1 MEDERLAEQLKRGN
15 RDALTQL
22 VERHYDALIGYVY
35 RLTYGDRSLAQDL
48 VQETFLRVLRGID
61 GYEVS
66 RPFKPWLYAI
76 ATNLARNHYT
86 SADQRRTRS
95 SDEDEDQTAADLPD
109 DAIGEKDEQQAVIAA
124 LRELPDLHREVIILA
139 YYQSLS
145 LAEIA
150 ATLKIPVG
158 TVKSRL
164 SNGVAR
170 LREKMKRYESI

>member
-1 MEDERLAEQLKRGN
+1 VDDERLAEQLKRGD
-15 RDALTQL
+15 RGALTRL
-22 VERHYDALIGYVY
+22 VERHYDALMGYLY
-35 RLTYGDRSLAQDL
+35 RLTYGDRALAQDL
-48 VQETFLRVLRGID
+48 VQEAFLRVLRGID
-61 GYEVS
+61 GYEYP

-76 ATNLARNHYT
+76 ATNLARNHYA

-95 SDEDEDQTAADLPD
+95 ADGDDLPGGDLPD
-109 DAIGEKDEQQAVIAA
+109 DQLQARDEQQAVIAA
-124 LRELPDLHREVIILA
+124 LRQLPDLHREVIILA

-150 ATLKIPVG
+150 ETLKIPLG

-170 LREKMKRYESI
+170 LREKLKQDETV